1 MNIANGQGV
10 TPGSSKISTGL
21 LILGSILLPI
31 KNKPVIMSPQI
42 QAQETPTQTD
52 IQKKKKL
59 ILKLFIRLLLYI
71 NEKNNTKKNDDT
83 SSKEYLNSFLG
94 YLQTIVADNKAY
106 NKEYNNYTNNESK
119 AFDEINVE
127 TITKQRLGLFK
138 KQNPDVED
146 EESTTITATD
156 I

>member
-1 MNIANGQGV
+1 
-10 TPGSSKISTGL
+10 
-21 LILGSILLPI
+21 
-31 KNKPVIMSPQI
+31 MSPQI
-42 QAQETPTQTD
+42 QTQTQTQTD
-52 IQKKKKL
+52 IQEKKKL

-94 YLQTIVADNKAY
+94 YLQTIVADNK
-106 NKEYNNYTNNESK
+106 KYNNYTNNESK

-156 I
+156 IVT